1 MQEDSR
7 SLASSY
13 AFALLELAPFNVT
26 EGGLEYA
33 VQVGTGLVAVQPVH
47 FTGAFRSLQRH
58 RGRPRICRAGDYP
71 LGAFLASSLARIRL
85 QD

>member
-33 VQVGTGLVAVQPVH
+33 VQVGTGLVAPVH
-47 FTGAFRSLQRH
+47 FTGAFSSLQRH
-58 RGRPRICRAGDYP
+58 RGRPRICRA
-71 LGAFLASSLARIRL
+71 ARR
-85 QD
+85 